1 MSMGKEKIA
10 KITSIMGGIELV
22 ALYATVIV
30 MTVINRR
37 AERADTYEQLMK
49 YVTIARAMTV
59 LSLVVSI
66 AVIVVTAVMM
76 IKNVDKVKGLWLM
89 LVSGVFL
96 LIFSIT
102 GYYVG
107 IINLVL
113 VLLAM
118 KYVVLESNKDAA
130 KNDFA
135 DKLRASSRTVV
146 DSTAREIEP
155 NAQEAAKET
164 EEASS
169 DLQ

>member
-1 MSMGKEKIA
+1 MGKEKIA

-30 MTVINRR
+30 MSVINRR

-113 VLLAM
+113 VSLAM

-135 DKLRASSRTVV
+135 DKLRASSQTVV
-146 DSTAREIEP
+146 NSTAREIEP
-155 NAQEAAKET
+155 DVQEAAKET

>member
-1 MSMGKEKIA
+1 MGKEKIA

-30 MTVINRR
+30 MNVINRR

-76 IKNVDKVKGLWLM
+76 IKNVDKVKGLWLI

-113 VLLAM
+113 VSLAM

-135 DKLRASSRTVV
+135 DKLRASSQTVV

-155 NAQEAAKET
+155 DVQEAAKET

>member
-135 DKLRASSRTVV
+135 DKLRASSQTVV

-155 NAQEAAKET
+155 NVQEAAKDT

>member
-49 YVTIARAMTV
+49 YVSIARAMTV

-135 DKLRASSRTVV
+135 DKLRASSQTVV

-155 NAQEAAKET
+155 DVQEAAKET

>member
-1 MSMGKEKIA
+1 MGKEKIA
-10 KITSIMGGIELV
+10 KITSIIGGIELV
-22 ALYATVIV
+22 VLYATVIV

-59 LSLVVSI
+59 LSLAVSI

-107 IINLVL
+107 IINLFL

-155 NAQEAAKET
+155 DVQEAAKET

>member
-1 MSMGKEKIA
+1 MGKEKIA

-107 IINLVL
+107 IINLFL

-135 DKLRASSRTVV
+135 DKLRASSQTVV

-155 NAQEAAKET
+155 DVQETAKET

>member
-1 MSMGKEKIA
+1 MGKEKIA

-89 LVSGVFL
+89 LVSGVVL

-113 VLLAM
+113 VSLAM

-155 NAQEAAKET
+155 DVQEAAKET